1 MLLHHRFIDTAKRY
15 GKKLAIHDFS
25 TNRQLS
31 YHRTLIAALLL
42 AGFFKK
48 YERGFIGIMLPTS
61 AGCILA
67 TLAALLSGRI
77 PVMINY
83 STGAADNA
91 RYAQKKCGFRTII
104 TARALLEKIECVE
117 VDGMVFLEDIMARVT
132 TLRKLRAALV
142 AALPASLLK
151 LVVQGGRR
159 TTRR

>member
-1 MLLHHRFIDTAKRY
+1 
-15 GKKLAIHDFS
+15 
-25 TNRQLS
+25 
-31 YHRTLIAALLL
+31 
-42 AGFFKK
+42 
-48 YERGFIGIMLPTS
+48 
-61 AGCILA
+61 
-67 TLAALLSGRI
+67 
-77 PVMINY
+77 MINY

-151 LVVQGGRR
+151 LVVQGGAR